1 MTGQAVVYTPKTES
15 LSTSTYMY
23 RRGAGQVFSQP
34 EHIFQVSLQIICE
47 KNTVI
52 EIIFLLRLFFFSFK
66 PVELYAGSLV
76 NKLVFLS
83 PLICLAESARGPR
96 P

>member
-52 EIIFLLRLFFFSFK
+52 EIIFL
-66 PVELYAGSLV
+66 
-76 NKLVFLS
+76 
-83 PLICLAESARGPR
+83 
-96 P
+96 